1 VKRAALFFAIVC
13 CCLLLQG
20 RPAQATDVR
29 SAAAPGRVVYHYEIP
44 DNLTPE
50 ERSWYRTF
58 QEGNFLSIGWQAI
71 SAEIMAKTP
80 PEQQA
85 SQKVALDNL
94 GRKIGMEWCRP
105 NAVRKVNSSM
115 LKEWGDILRKTA
127 RTNPQEL
134 PSAIAFID
142 RKVDAVLD

>member
-1 VKRAALFFAIVC
+1 
-13 CCLLLQG
+13 
-20 RPAQATDVR
+20 
-29 SAAAPGRVVYHYEIP
+29 
-44 DNLTPE
+44 
-50 ERSWYRTF
+50 
-58 QEGNFLSIGWQAI
+58 
-71 SAEIMAKTP
+71 MAKTP